1 MEYFSKYNKNKT
13 MTTKGK
19 INVDLPVP
27 VAAHTDNGEDHAT
40 HWEGKGFR
48 NNLIDI
54 FEKLKHIDNN
64 EYRAGESDGS
74 YETDNEKLEDEFIN
88 FENFNVGPGVGKR
101 TGGLAK
107 GENSIG
113 SSLNSSGVEKE
124 GMAKSLHLVVP
135 EMGHKSGSGSLDSSK
150 GESEIDCG
158 DSDDEGKGLSKVE
171 YDANVTIPEEHTEDC
186 KSSDRVASGR
196 SGGDK
201 GGKKNPSGKKAK
213 KSVME
218 RIAEE
223 KGESVPAGGEGSS
236 LVISAKKRVVPKRRL
251 VSEYSKKLGKS
262 AEPVEEGEGE
272 KSVKKFKKNAKVE
285 QREVSEKSPS
295 RSSKKSRNAMVEQG
309 EVSEKSPSRSSKK
322 SKNAKVEP
330 FLDFA
335 AGLLPAELITKS
347 LKKKKTKVSP
357 QSDVE
362 KSPSRS
368 SKKSKKAKVEP
379 FLDFAAGFLPAELI
393 PKSPSKKKTKVAP
406 DSDIEK
412 SPRASSKKSM
422 KKKTT
427 VAPDSDIEKSPRASS
442 RKSKK

>member
-1 MEYFSKYNKNKT
+1 M
-13 MTTKGK
+13 
-19 INVDLPVP
+19 
-27 VAAHTDNGEDHAT
+27 
-40 HWEGKGFR
+40 
-48 NNLIDI
+48 
-54 FEKLKHIDNN
+54 
-64 EYRAGESDGS
+64 
-74 YETDNEKLEDEFIN
+74 
-88 FENFNVGPGVGKR
+88 
-101 TGGLAK
+101 
-107 GENSIG
+107 
-113 SSLNSSGVEKE
+113 
-124 GMAKSLHLVVP
+124 
-135 EMGHKSGSGSLDSSK
+135 
-150 GESEIDCG
+150 
-158 DSDDEGKGLSKVE
+158 
-171 YDANVTIPEEHTEDC
+171 
-186 KSSDRVASGR
+186 
-196 SGGDK
+196 
-201 GGKKNPSGKKAK
+201 
-213 KSVME
+213 
-218 RIAEE
+218 
-223 KGESVPAGGEGSS
+223 PAGGEGSS

-362 KSPSRS
+362 SSPDASPKSLKKKKTKVSPQSDVEKSPSRS

-379 FLDFAAGFLPAELI
+379 FLDFAAGLLPAELI

-412 SPRASSKKSM
+412 SPRASS
-422 KKKTT
+422 
-427 VAPDSDIEKSPRASS
+427 